1 MRIEFSV
8 DGLDEVVDA
17 LDELSEELLL
27 AAIAE
32 GMREGTEDMADAA
45 ISRVKNDSGELAQSI
60 SADEPIVSG
69 NTVTGGV
76 TAHAEYAVYVEM
88 GTGPVGAANP
98 HPAAQGY
105 EYSTGQYVATRR
117 LKSGKIIRFL
127 TDGWVYK
134 KPGTDEFVFTRG
146 QPAKSFMYKAYQQE
160 KDNVVKA
167 ITDKVKEAV
176 ER

>member
-32 GMREGTEDMADAA
+32 GMREGTEEMA
-45 ISRVKNDSGELAQSI
+45 RVAQKNAPHGDTGKLADSI
-60 SADEPIVSG
+60 SADEPKVSG
-69 NTVTGGV
+69 TTVTGGA
-76 TAHAEYAVYVEM
+76 TAHSEYAIYVEM
-88 GTGPVGAANP
+88 GAGPVGAANP
-98 HPAAQGY
+98 HPSDIPVQ
-105 EYSTGQYVATRR
+105 YST
-117 LKSGKIIRFL
+117 S
-127 TDGWVYK
+127 GWVYPTK
-134 KPGTDEFVFTRG
+134 DGEFRYTEG

-160 KDNVVKA
+160 KDNVVKTIA
-167 ITDKVKEAV
+167 GAVKEVV